1 MTLKVCLVGP
11 FGSGKTTY
19 LNKLTQKSIYNVETT
34 IGTSFTSY
42 DFEGNQVQIYDTAGQ
57 EQYASFT
64 QQYIRQASII
74 LLVTDANDSSYDSRS
89 KDIFSNL
96 PKDVA
101 VISIMNKIDLRPF
114 SAELLQRINGL
125 SSKWNS
131 PSFFVSAK
139 TGQGINELF
148 DYAIKN
154 GLIKL
159 MHRKPFDNN
168 DEAIH
173 QDKKNRHTCC

>member
-42 DFEGNQVQIYDTAGQ
+42 DFEGTQVQIYDTAGQ

-101 VISIMNKIDLRPF
+101 VISIMNKIDLVDESEKQNVEKRGHEIAPNTPTF
-114 SAELLQRINGL
+114 L
-125 SSKWNS
+125 
-131 PSFFVSAK
+131 VSALY
-139 TGQGINELF
+139 GDN
-148 DYAIKN
+148 IKESFRE
-154 GLIKL
+154 GIKL
-159 MHRKPFDNN
+159 SKKLPKNQDNGMN
-168 DEAIH
+168 ILQTQSNKK
-173 QDKKNRHTCC
+173 QDCC